1 MVRAPATPFLLL
13 GVTLFFW
20 GTGYR
25 GTAIGA
31 HHAPALVFA
40 ALRMAPTL
48 VAGPV
53 LLVLLRSRVPR
64 GRQAAISAANGLLM
78 VTVFVGALS
87 EGVVRAG
94 AGNASVLVSTSP
106 LFVALI
112 SRPLFGELLPGRRIV
127 GLLLGF
133 AGVVVM
139 FSSELHVGGGDVAV
153 GMAIAVLAGL
163 AWAVG
168 TIVVKTATPMTDPVV
183 VAGLQYVVGGPA
195 LIAIAFAL
203 EGSGGTDW
211 SAPGLWGAVVYVG
224 IGGMLGTFAFFAAL
238 RFLSAT
244 RTTTVQFVVPAVA
257 VLVEVARGNVPT
269 AVTFVGMALAV
280 MGVGLVNIPVRNRS
294 DSVTEPVL
302 RRS

>member
-1 MVRAPATPFLLL
+1 MRRSAAPFLLL
-13 GVTLFFW
+13 GITLFCW

-31 HHAPALVFA
+31 EHTSALMFA
-40 ALRMAPTL
+40 ALRTL
-48 VAGPV
+48 PALAIGPAIV
-53 LLVLLRSRVPR
+53 LLNRRRLPRRRLALLT
-64 GRQAAISAANGLLM
+64 AANGLLM
-78 VTVFVGALS
+78 VTFFVGALS

-112 SRPLFGELLPGRRIV
+112 SRPLFGELLPWRRV
-127 GLLLGF
+127 LGLLLGF

-139 FSSELHVGGGDVAV
+139 FSSELHVGGGGIAV

-168 TIVVKTATPMTDPVV
+168 TIVVKRATPDTDPLV
-183 VAGLQYVVGGPA
+183 VAGLQYSFGGPILVA
-195 LIAIAFAL
+195 AVFAAH
-203 EGSGGTDW
+203 GTGRTEW
-211 SAPGLWGAVVYVG
+211 SSAGLWGAVAYVG
-224 IGGMLGTFAFFAAL
+224 IGGLLGTIAFFAAL

-244 RTTTVQFVVPAVA
+244 QTTTVQFVVPAVA
-257 VLVEVARGNVPT
+257 VLVECVRGDVPA

-280 MGVGLVNIPVRNRS
+280 VGVGLVNVPVRNRRS
-294 DSVTEPVL
+294 HVTEPVL
-302 RRS
+302 PRT